1 MAVIVLPI
9 LTLQMPQGQKKMSL
23 IAVSPSLQCRQ
34 LLFYRRSIPTLFLVL
49 HIFSPQS
56 DEMMLSG
63 AKMDIIVVIMFA
75 LIFVLNLPLYF

>member
-23 IAVSPSLQCRQ
+23 IAVSLSLQCRQ
-34 LLFYRRSIPTLFLVL
+34 LLFYRHSIPTLFLVL

-56 DEMMLSG
+56 YEMMLSG
-63 AKMDIIVVIMFA
+63 AIMDIIVVIVFA
-75 LIFVLNLPLYF
+75 LIFVLNLPLYS